1 MFRLYGRL
9 PNKKDLIQNK
19 LKVYFLLV
27 PQTTS
32 SPLLNRYRK

>member
-19 LKVYFLLV
+19 LKVYSPLV
-27 PQTTS
+27 PPNPHQV
-32 SPLLNRYRK
+32 LY